1 MPSLLIAAALAS
13 GLATIAGD
21 WRGVRR
27 RWFYLTKPLTTLLI
41 LALAAITLT
50 HAPRYQAWVMAA
62 LGFCLLGDVAL
73 MFAGTRAFV
82 LGLSSFLLGH
92 VLFIAAFVTDLPL
105 VPLAL
110 PLVVWLLGGVF
121 LAGVLSYARWLL
133 PRTGRLKPAVLMYLT
148 VLTAMTLAALLR
160 AAVSESPAA
169 NWVCAGAMLFAVS
182 DAVLAYRKFVRAPW
196 WGQPVTLLTYYLAI
210 GLMAWAY

>member
-1 MPSLLIAAALAS
+1 MPSLLIAAALVS

-27 RWFYLTKPLTTLLI
+27 RWFYLSKPLTTLLI
-41 LALAAITLT
+41 LALAAVALAQ
-50 HAPRYQAWVMAA
+50 APRYQAWVMAA
-62 LGFCLLGDVAL
+62 LVFCFLGDVAL
-73 MFAGTRAFV
+73 MFAGTRVFV

-105 VPLAL
+105 APLAL

-121 LAGVLSYARWLL
+121 LAAVVSYASWLL
-133 PRTGRLKPAVLMYLT
+133 PRTGRLKPAVLLYLT
-148 VLTAMTLAALLR
+148 VLTMMGLAALLR
-160 AAVSESPAA
+160 AAVSETAA
-169 NWVCAGAMLFAVS
+169 AHWACAGAALFAVS